1 VGPHSSHSL
10 TPRLACG
17 ACYLHAL
24 LFARRTAPP
33 LQYCRWHQAAVR
45 LHSLSWFLPPHS
57 GQVGG
62 RCLHIFSLTHYARIS
77 PPERWSHWLGCVRA
91 LVEQSPLQLTVFSA
105 RLCRGRSARCRT
117 RRCGVTRR
125 STRRMP
131 RGRARSAL
139 RLQRSRWARAWR
151 WDRALPRTPRTCN

>member
-1 VGPHSSHSL
+1 MGPHSSHSL

-24 LFARRTAPP
+24 LFARCTAPS

-62 RCLHIFSLTHYARIS
+62 RCLHSHNRNQPANPSLSWSSSHTLRRSHIASRFSPLPEPRSKNSRLLIS
-77 PPERWSHWLGCVRA
+77 PTRRCVRDSRRHCRRERDVS
-91 LVEQSPLQLTVFSA
+91 LSA
-105 RLCRGRSARCRT
+105 CELSASARCALLSHRRCPRGT
-117 RRCGVTRR
+117 RRL
-125 STRRMP
+125 
-131 RGRARSAL
+131 A
-139 RLQRSRWARAWR
+139 
-151 WDRALPRTPRTCN
+151 TCCI